1 MRLGRRRFLSV
12 AVTGVLAGCGYR
24 SEGVSERFVAWGT
37 RGLRN
42 GEFRKP
48 RAIGVRANEVFVV
61 DTTGRVQVFDAD
73 GAYLRGWS
81 TPSSDNGTPTAVAF
95 APDGDVLVPD
105 THYSRILKY
114 TADGELAGQW
124 GSYGKGP
131 DEFIYPTDICTDEAG
146 TYYVSEYGLDA
157 DRIHVFDKEQRFVC
171 DWGATGEAPGL
182 MRRCMAIEMG
192 VDGLLY
198 TADTA
203 NHRIQ
208 CFERS
213 GKLVRVIGEPGT
225 EEGQLKYPYDVS
237 CAVDGS
243 VVVCEYGNHRLSR
256 FSADGGFVGCFGR
269 PGRAL
274 GCFNGP
280 RGAAVSREGMVF
292 VADTDN
298 HRVQRFS
305 IEELS

>member
-1 MRLGRRRFLSV
+1 MQLDRRRFLGV
-12 AVTGVLAGCGYR
+12 AMTGVLAGCGYSSGR
-24 SEGVSERFVAWGT
+24 ASGRFLAWGS
-37 RGLRN
+37 RGLRA
-42 GEFRKP
+42 GEFREP
-48 RAIGVRANEVFVV
+48 RAIGVRKDEVFVI

-73 GAYLRGWS
+73 GAHLRGWA
-81 TPSSDNGTPTAVAF
+81 TPSNENGTPTAVAF

-114 TADGELAGQW
+114 TADGELVSQW

-131 DEFIYPTDICTDEAG
+131 DEFIYPTDVCTDEVG

-157 DRIHVFDKEQRFVC
+157 DRIHVFDKERRFAAE
-171 DWGATGEAPGL
+171 WGATGEAPGL
-182 MRRCMAIEMG
+182 MRRCMAIELG

-208 CFERS
+208 CFDRS
-213 GKLVRVIGEPGT
+213 GTLIRVMGEAGT
-225 EEGQLKYPYDVS
+225 QEGQLKYPYDLS
-237 CAVDGS
+237 CALDGS
-243 VVVCEYGNHRLSR
+243 LVVSEYGNHRLSR
-256 FSADGGFVGCFGR
+256 FRADGGFVGCLGR

-280 RGAAVSREGMVF
+280 RGVAVSREGMVF

>member
-12 AVTGVLAGCGYR
+12 AVTGLLAGCGDR
-24 SEGVSERFVAWGT
+24 SERASERFLAWGSQ
-37 RGLRN
+37 GLRS

-48 RAIGVRANEVFVV
+48 RAIGVRGDELFVI
-61 DTTGRVQVFDAD
+61 DTTGRVQVFSAD
-73 GAYLRGWS
+73 GAYLRMWS
-81 TPSSDNGTPTAVAF
+81 TPSRDNGTPTAVAF

-114 TADGELAGQW
+114 STEGTLTGQW

-157 DRIHVFDKEQRFVC
+157 DRIHVFDKEQRFVRE
-171 DWGATGEAPGL
+171 WGATGEDPGL

-198 TADTA
+198 TADTS

-208 CFERS
+208 CFDRS

-225 EEGQLKYPYDVS
+225 EEGQLKYPYDVA
-237 CAVDGS
+237 CAADGS
-243 VVVCEYGNHRLSR
+243 LVVCEYGNHRLSR
-256 FSADGGFVGCFGR
+256 FKADGGLVGCFGKA
-269 PGRAL
+269 GRTL

-280 RGAAVSREGMVF
+280 RGVAVSPEGMVF
-292 VADTDN
+292 VADSDN